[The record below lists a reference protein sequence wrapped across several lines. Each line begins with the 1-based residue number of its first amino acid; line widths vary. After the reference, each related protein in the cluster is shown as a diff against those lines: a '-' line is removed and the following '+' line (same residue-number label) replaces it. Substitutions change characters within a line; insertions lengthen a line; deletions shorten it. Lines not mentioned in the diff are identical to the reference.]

1 MNMDSEQA
9 SLLSSIASPFQL
21 MLPLLIPY
29 LDKLILYRTIFGIS
43 MLISSI
49 MPLLYPLLC
58 ETIHLPT
65 AVVFVLLADG
75 PGYVFLRDLLYHR
88 ESLLDDADDEVV

>member
-1 MNMDSEQA
+1 MISLVSFSFLTIFSVAITSPSPHYGMNMDSEQA

-21 MLPLLIPY
+21 TLPLLIPY

-58 ETIHLPT
+58 ETIHLPST
-65 AVVFVLLADG
+65 VV
-75 PGYVFLRDLLYHR
+75 
-88 ESLLDDADDEVV
+88 SLSLPNG